1 MSDDQPVAAPKV
13 SQDNARSLHDETRR
27 YVHPH
32 QVIKNYALEITQL
45 MFSEGNP
52 MGFCWDSSQ
61 EKTQIMIVDKYSFNL
76 DQVGSKPAVVAN
88 RGPMSWMRT
97 SGFRQ
102 LQSVDMKTD
111 SRTHTDLVRGSVVL
125 SCFSRQGLEAEDIA
139 GYLFEGFQVLRD
151 VLRKIARRGIM
162 VPNHLGFF
170 QIEATNMGEEALVK
184 SDSRPEISVVPIA
197 LQAMVQRRYRVTP
210 KNSRKLQDIVVRTSR
225 SGTH

>member
-1 MSDDQPVAAPKV
+1 MSDPVIT
-13 SQDNARSLHDETRR
+13 QDNARSLHNPEKR

-32 QVIKNYALEITQL
+32 QVIKNYALEVAQL
-45 MFSEGNP
+45 LFYEGNP
-52 MGFCWDSSQ
+52 MRFCWDPEQ

-76 DQVGSKPAVVAN
+76 DQVGTKPAIVAN
-88 RGPMSWMRT
+88 RGPLAWTRT

-102 LQSVDMKTD
+102 VQSIDMRTD
-111 SRTHTDLVRGSVVL
+111 TRTHTDLIRGSVVL

-139 GYLFEGFQVLRD
+139 GYLFEAFQVLRD

-170 QIEATNMGEEALVK
+170 KIEATNMGEEALVK
-184 SDSRPEISVVPIA
+184 SDSRPDMSVVPIA
-197 LQAMVQRRYRVTP
+197 IQAMVQRRYSVTP
-210 KNSRKLQDIVVRTSR
+210 KDSRKLQDVVVRTSR